1 MSRILKRPMFRK
13 GGSPNKGI
21 MTGLVERKQY
31 KLGSVDRE
39 QLKSDTQ
46 TITDLLNEYAPIPT
60 TKIPYGGFGIKIAS
74 GVPVLQALG
83 EGYDEFRKKDD
94 ATRSLRSKRNQGAL
108 STALQSQLKKPT
120 TPTLKQGVNTTDQVL
135 YGVQPGKTGYFTPSQ
150 IISAPGAISPIDSRM
165 AFTFDTE
172 NKTLTQMPISERD
185 RINKNKSK
193 ATEIV
198 ASVGT
203 VGELKNNMIGRLQD
217 TPTGAV
223 GSVFSVFEGI
233 SDQFSQATQ
242 ALGFNK
248 NSLDFDLDNS
258 EKLDKYLES
267 KGVTRGA
274 ANFVAMK
281 SSVTNLAYMLAKIKE
296 PGNPKLS
303 EGDIIRQMD
312 RIKFGASRDVFIAGL
327 NQIYE
332 DELIGA
338 KGQIKGYGLNPD
350 NFFNTGETKNNKSQ
364 TGTQSEKKDNDPAG
378 IR

>member
-13 GGSPNKGI
+13 GGSPNQGI

-185 RINKNKSK
+185 RINENKSK
-193 ATEIV
+193 AREIV
-198 ASVGT
+198 SSVET
-203 VGELKNNMIGRLQD
+203 VKNLKDNMIGRLKD
-217 TPTGAV
+217 TPTSVV
-223 GSVFSVFEGI
+223 GSVFGVFEGV
-233 SDQFSQATQ
+233 SDQLSQASQ

-248 NSLDFDLDNS
+248 NSLDFDLNNS
-258 EKLDKYLES
+258 KKLDKYLES

-274 ANFVAMK
+274 ANFATMK
-281 SSVTNLAYMLAKIKE
+281 GSVINLAYNLAKIKE
-296 PGNPKLS
+296 PGNPRLS
-303 EGDIIRQMD
+303 EGDIIRQLD
-312 RIKFGASRDVFIAGL
+312 RLKFGASRDVFIAGL

>member
-172 NKTLTQMPISERD
+172 NKTLTQMPIGERD
-185 RINKNKSK
+185 RINENKSK
-193 ATEIV
+193 AKEIV
-198 ASVGT
+198 SSVET
-203 VGELKNNMIGRLQD
+203 VKNLKDNMIGRLKD
-217 TPTGAV
+217 TPTGVV
-223 GSVFSVFEGI
+223 GSVFGVFEGV
-233 SDQFSQATQ
+233 SDQLSQASQ
-242 ALGFNK
+242 ALGYNK
-248 NSLDFDLDNS
+248 NSLDFDLNNS
-258 EKLDKYLES
+258 KKLDKYLES

-274 ANFVAMK
+274 ANFATMK
-281 SSVTNLAYMLAKIKE
+281 GSVINLAYNLAKIKE
-296 PGNPKLS
+296 PGNPRLS

-364 TGTQSEKKDNDPAG
+364 TGTQSEKKNNDPAG

>member
-135 YGVQPGKTGYFTPSQ
+135 YGVKPGKTGYFTPSQ
-150 IISAPGAISPIDSRM
+150 IVSAPGAITPIDSRM

-172 NKTLTQMPISERD
+172 NKTLTQMPIGERD
-185 RINKNKSK
+185 RINENKSK
-193 ATEIV
+193 AKEIV
-198 ASVGT
+198 SSVET
-203 VGELKNNMIGRLQD
+203 VKNLKDNMIGRLKD
-217 TPTGAV
+217 TPTGVV
-223 GSVFSVFEGI
+223 GSVFGVFEGV
-233 SDQFSQATQ
+233 SDQLSQASQ
-242 ALGFNK
+242 ALGYNK
-248 NSLDFDLDNS
+248 NSLDFDLNNS
-258 EKLDKYLES
+258 KKLDKYLES
-267 KGVTRGA
+267 KGVTKGA

-312 RIKFGASRDVFIAGL
+312 RIKFGSSRDVFIAGL

-364 TGTQSEKKDNDPAG
+364 TGTQSEKKNNDPAG